1 VSSEGIGTIAVGV
14 AKAGADVIN
23 IAGNTG
29 GTGAA
34 AVTSLKYTGRAA
46 EIGIAEVHQALC
58 ANGIRQKV
66 LLRCSGA
73 MQTGSDVVKGA
84 LLGGDSFE
92 FGTTALMMLKCVMAK
107 NCNVKCPAGLT
118 TNPEVFDGDPRALAQ
133 YLLNIAH
140 EVREI
145 LSSLGLKSLQE
156 ARGRSDLLHLLDHP
170 ASVGKLDLRAMLTNV
185 AEIKVDDP
193 IYLEKDFAV
202 DDALLEQV
210 KSRLIEGGERKI
222 ELRPNA
228 PLNNRN
234 KTVGGQLGV
243 DIERLLNHELADL
256 PAAAF
261 EDSRGRRYLDPRSVR
276 VITNGSAGQSF
287 GAFCNDGMVM
297 EHTGT
302 CNDGVGKGASGGEI
316 VVRSPGGAKGRE
328 NVLIGNF
335 ALFGA
340 TGGRTFVEGQAG
352 DRFAVRNS
360 GATAVVEGVGDF
372 CAEYMTNG
380 AILNIGGF
388 AKGFGNGMS
397 GGFAYQY
404 DPEGRLQD
412 MMSQDS
418 VLAGTLVD
426 GSDHATI
433 HEQAV
438 RQMLTWHV
446 EATGSAKG
454 RDLLGD
460 WDNTR
465 AHMAWAMPKA
475 LLQYQDSDAILAA
488 RSRKELIEEL
498 STALAAHQI
507 AELKKAWK
515 QGRPVHRGA
524 VPSYGEMDTDEMF
537 RLLGSYVVLEQAQA
551 IAGKRVKGAD
561 RIARDKAARNLIL
574 TEDFGLMAAL
584 AKHAKAS
591 VEGYDDAGLAA
602 LVANKRLSDFKR
614 ALSLRNILSMDS
626 PGTYAWILHQSAK
639 NRAALGEVPS
649 FDALFAENAIP
660 DVIARTAA
668 E

>member
-1 VSSEGIGTIAVGV
+1 
-14 AKAGADVIN
+14 
-23 IAGNTG
+23 
-29 GTGAA
+29 
-34 AVTSLKYTGRAA
+34 
-46 EIGIAEVHQALC
+46 
-58 ANGIRQKV
+58 
-66 LLRCSGA
+66 
-73 MQTGSDVVKGA
+73 
-84 LLGGDSFE
+84 
-92 FGTTALMMLKCVMAK
+92 
-107 NCNVKCPAGLT
+107 
-118 TNPEVFDGDPRALAQ
+118 
-133 YLLNIAH
+133 
-140 EVREI
+140 
-145 LSSLGLKSLQE
+145 
-156 ARGRSDLLHLLDHP
+156 
-170 ASVGKLDLRAMLTNV
+170 
-185 AEIKVDDP
+185 
-193 IYLEKDFAV
+193 
-202 DDALLEQV
+202 
-210 KSRLIEGGERKI
+210 
-222 ELRPNA
+222 
-228 PLNNRN
+228 
-234 KTVGGQLGV
+234 
-243 DIERLLNHELADL
+243 
-256 PAAAF
+256 
-261 EDSRGRRYLDPRSVR
+261 
-276 VITNGSAGQSF
+276 
-287 GAFCNDGMVM
+287 
-297 EHTGT
+297 
-302 CNDGVGKGASGGEI
+302 VGKGASGGEI

-404 DPEGRLQD
+404 DPEGRLQE

-454 RDLLGD
+454 KDLLSD
-460 WDNTR
+460 WETTR
-465 AHMAWAMPKA
+465 AHMAWIMPKA

-515 QGRPVHRGA
+515 QRRPVHRGA
-524 VPSYGEMDTDEMF
+524 VSSYGEMDTDGMF

-551 IAGKRVKGAD
+551 IADKRVKGAD

-574 TEDFGLMAAL
+574 TEDFCLMAAL

-660 DVIARTAA
+660 DVIARNAA